1 MKKYGH
7 MVMMV
12 VILAGLFAATPLY
25 GQCPMSGKAG
35 CPGGDKGMANMEMP
49 KFTPEQE
56 KQMMEHKA
64 ALLKET
70 EPLKTDLKVK
80 GMELMAL
87 WKDDNPDAKKII
99 AKVQEIGALKL
110 KLQEKMIVHKLGMM
124 KILTP
129 EQKSMMKGMMG
140 MGCGGFD
147 CCDVGEKCGMMG
159 GPGCGKGMGGA
170 GGCDGCGK

>member
-7 MVMMV
+7 MLMMV

-35 CPGGDKGMANMEMP
+35 CPSGDKGMAKVEMP
-49 KFTPEQE
+49 KFTPEQD
-56 KQMMEHKA
+56 KQMMDLKA

-87 WKDDNPDAKKII
+87 WKDDNPDGKKIV

-110 KLQEKMIVHKLGMM
+110 KLQEKMIVHKLAMM

-129 EQKSMMKGMMG
+129 EQKTMMKGMMG

>member
-1 MKKYGH
+1 MKKYGP
-7 MVMMV
+7 ML
-12 VILAGLFAATPLY
+12 VIVAAVLFIAAPLY
-25 GQCPMSGKAG
+25 GQCPGHGKG
-35 CPGGDKGMANMEMP
+35 KGDAAM

-64 ALLKET
+64 SLLKET

-87 WKDDNPDAKKII
+87 WKDENPDAGKIL
-99 AKVQEIGALKL
+99 AKVKEIAALKL
-110 KLQEKMIVHKLGMM
+110 KLQEKMINHKLAMM

-129 EQKSMMKGMMG
+129 EQRKMMKGMMG

-159 GPGCGKGMGGA
+159 GPGCGKGMHGDKCG
-170 GGCDGCGK
+170 DGCGGCGK